1 LGKGKS
7 LQSFTSKKKEK
18 AEISASKLLLSIF
31 WSKKRHVALKT
42 YTYQKKKPNSVHV
55 YASVGIFVCAFF
67 NTFHTW
73 SSPPEKE
80 TTNPPEE

>member
-1 LGKGKS
+1 MGKGKS

-31 WSKKRHVALKT
+31 WSKKRHCFENI
-42 YTYQKKKPNSVHV
+42 YIPKKKPNSVHV